1 MGTLSFKYKRV
12 RKETFSNLFSFS
24 VLLLSFFILIGC
36 SSDSG
41 GGSSTT
47 SDTDTTDTDT
57 TDTGTGDGDTG
68 TGDSDG
74 GTGGGGSSLVVKT
87 GYFVDSAVAGVDF
100 VSGGQSG
107 TTDAAGTFTYEEG
120 KQLSLSVGGVSL
132 GTTMP
137 DENVT
142 PVDLVSGGTSE
153 SDAVVNLAR
162 FLQTLDDDGDPT
174 NGISI
179 GETVKT
185 ELKAAATQ
193 VDFTVKPSEFE
204 EKNAAVLTKVKAV
217 PLSGG
222 ASRIVVSA
230 ASAKSH
236 LQASITKLN
245 LSVHASRY
253 IATESDLPACNSL
266 RVGHLYFVGADSKFR
281 YCTSGSAWQKITF
294 TTGALDWKGTLSSAP
309 SSPQKG
315 WAYLNTS
322 NNKTYIYTGSEWD
335 ILASGGSSSSGGGGT
350 NGLNSLVVTT
360 TESAGS
366 NCTYGGQKVQTGLDS
381 DGDGTLQ
388 SSQIAKTVYICNGAT
403 GSTGATGSAGD
414 NGNTGHKT

>member
-1 MGTLSFKYKRV
+1 MNKVLYIILIS
-12 RKETFSNLFSFS
+12 LFSLTIIS
-24 VLLLSFFILIGC
+24 C

-47 SDTDTTDTDT
+47 SDTDTTDTGTGDGGT
-57 TDTGTGDGDTG
+57 GDGGTGDGGTGDGDTG
-68 TGDSDG
+68 TGDG

-217 PLSGG
+217 PLSG
-222 ASRIVVSA
+222 
-230 ASAKSH
+230 
-236 LQASITKLN
+236 
-245 LSVHASRY
+245 
-253 IATESDLPACNSL
+253 
-266 RVGHLYFVGADSKFR
+266 
-281 YCTSGSAWQKITF
+281 
-294 TTGALDWKGTLSSAP
+294 
-309 SSPQKG
+309 
-315 WAYLNTS
+315 
-322 NNKTYIYTGSEWD
+322 
-335 ILASGGSSSSGGGGT
+335 
-350 NGLNSLVVTT
+350 
-360 TESAGS
+360 
-366 NCTYGGQKVQTGLDS
+366 
-381 DGDGTLQ
+381 
-388 SSQIAKTVYICNGAT
+388 
-403 GSTGATGSAGD
+403 
-414 NGNTGHKT
+414 

>member
-1 MGTLSFKYKRV
+1 M
-12 RKETFSNLFSFS
+12 
-24 VLLLSFFILIGC
+24 
-36 SSDSG
+36 
-41 GGSSTT
+41 
-47 SDTDTTDTDT
+47 
-57 TDTGTGDGDTG
+57 
-68 TGDSDG
+68 
-74 GTGGGGSSLVVKT
+74 VKT

-100 VSGGQSG
+100 VSGGQTG
-107 TTDAAGTFTYEEG
+107 TTDSAGTFTYEEG
-120 KQLSLSVGGVSL
+120 KTLSLSVGGVNL
-132 GTTMP
+132 GTTNP
-137 DENVT
+137 DENIT

-281 YCTSGSAWQKITF
+281 YCTSGSGLAEDHLHHRCPGLEGNAFVCSFKSTERL
-294 TTGALDWKGTLSSAP
+294 GL
-309 SSPQKG
+309 PQ
-315 WAYLNTS
+315 L
-322 NNKTYIYTGSEWD
+322 I
-335 ILASGGSSSSGGGGT
+335 
-350 NGLNSLVVTT
+350 
-360 TESAGS
+360 
-366 NCTYGGQKVQTGLDS
+366 
-381 DGDGTLQ
+381 
-388 SSQIAKTVYICNGAT
+388 
-403 GSTGATGSAGD
+403 
-414 NGNTGHKT
+414 